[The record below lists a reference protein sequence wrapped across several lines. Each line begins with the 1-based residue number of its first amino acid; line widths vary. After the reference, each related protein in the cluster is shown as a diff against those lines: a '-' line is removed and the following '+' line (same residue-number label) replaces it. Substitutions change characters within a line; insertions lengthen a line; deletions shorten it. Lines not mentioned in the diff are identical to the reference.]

1 MTSIFNIPTKKTYI
15 SKRDQ
20 IVRKE
25 PLQGHIF

>member
-1 MTSIFNIPTKKTYI
+1 MTSIFNTPKKTYI